1 VQVLSTEV
9 SNRMKEYAV
18 LKAMAR
24 RPLRI
29 WHRRCA
35 GRASWFGRS
44 AARFVRRRARCCGS
58 FRTARSGAALGAVV
72 FGKMLAITLAAA
84 LGAAAVVVG
93 RVHRADPA
101 ALY

>member
-1 VQVLSTEV
+1 
-9 SNRMKEYAV
+9 M
-18 LKAMAR
+18 LKAMGSA
-24 RPLRI
+24 PAFVYGIGVAQAVLLGLGGLLP
-29 WHRRCA
+29 A
-35 GRASWFGRS
+35 LFVGALVLWFIQD
-44 AARFVRRRARCCGS
+44 
-58 FRTARSGAALGAVV
+58 RTHLEAALGAVV